1 MPTEPELPANLV
13 DWAIEPHRAVLLV
26 HDMQHYFLQPF
37 ADGCEPRSAL
47 MRNVRRLREH
57 CEQLDIPTIYTAQPG
72 SMTREQRG
80 LLLDFWGP
88 GMSARPED
96 RGIPSEIAPALGD
109 PVLTKWRASAFHS
122 TNLLER
128 MHYLE
133 RDQLLICGVYA
144 HVGVLLTAADAFA
157 NNVQAFVIADAVA
170 DFTPEYHRMAMEYV
184 ATRCGRV
191 VLTSQVATELA
202 AYETRVP

>member
-1 MPTEPELPANLV
+1 MPTESELPDNLV
-13 DWAIEPHRAVLLV
+13 NWAIEPHKAVLLV

-37 ADGCEPRSAL
+37 ADGSEPRSTL
-47 MRNVRRLREH
+47 MRNVRWLRKR
-57 CEQLDIPTIYTAQPG
+57 CEQLDIPIMYTAQPG

-88 GMSARPED
+88 GMTARPED
-96 RGIPSEIAPALGD
+96 RGIPPEIAPALGD
-109 PVLTKWRASAFHS
+109 PVLTKWRASAFHN

-157 NNVQAFVIADAVA
+157 SNVQAFVIADAVA
-170 DFTPEYHRMAMEYV
+170 DFTPEYHKMATEYV

-191 VLTSQVATELA
+191 VTTSQVATEFALD
-202 AYETRVP
+202 ETRVP